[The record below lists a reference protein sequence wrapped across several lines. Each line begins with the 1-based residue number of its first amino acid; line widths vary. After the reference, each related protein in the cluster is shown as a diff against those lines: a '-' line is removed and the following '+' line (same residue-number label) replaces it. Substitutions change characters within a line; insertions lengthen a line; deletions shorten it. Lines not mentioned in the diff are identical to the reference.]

1 MSGRWPLRLPPFVG
15 LVALWLLLMG
25 EVTVPNVVGAI
36 VVTTLIEV
44 LVPLRLPRS
53 RHRVHPVAL
62 VRLGAFVGWSLV
74 TSAWTVLVTA
84 LAPTPPRLRAG
95 IVRVEL
101 PPSASEWVTT
111 LVANAITLT
120 PGTMTLEATMAPPV
134 LQVHVLGLGDVEGFR
149 DEILDLHRR
158 VDAAF
163 TPRRDV
169 P

>member
-1 MSGRWPLRLPPFVG
+1 MSGPWLRLPPFAG
-15 LVALWLLLMG
+15 MVALWLLLMG
-25 EVTVPNVVGAI
+25 EVSLPNVAGA
-36 VVTTLIEV
+36 VVV
-44 LVPLRLPRS
+44 AAAVVALVPLRLPAS

-62 VRLGAFVGWSLV
+62 VRLGAFVAWSLV
-74 TSAWTVLVTA
+74 TSSWAVLVTT
-84 LAPTPPRLRAG
+84 LAPTPARLRAG

-120 PGTMTLEATMAPPV
+120 PGTMTLGATMAPPV
-134 LQVHVLGLGDVEGFR
+134 LQVHVLGLHDVDGFR
-149 DEILDLHRR
+149 AGVLDLHRR

-163 TPRRDV
+163 TPRTDL